1 MTAHA
6 RPRPAIWVA
15 GFIALLLFAGFVA
28 LGVWQ
33 VERRAW
39 KLDLIRQVDARATA
53 APVAPPGPDRWP
65 AITSAS
71 DAYRR
76 IRVSGTFVHDRE
88 TLVRAATALGS
99 GYWVMTPLRTA
110 RGFSVLV
117 NRGYVSPE
125 QRSTHARPAGPV
137 TVTGYLRITEP
148 KGGFLRS
155 NDAAADSWYS
165 RDVAAIAAKR
175 GLGRTAPYFID
186 ADKVGT
192 GAPVGGLT
200 IIAFPNNHLVYMLTW
215 FGLAAMTALGF
226 VIVVRNERRRDGR

>member
-1 MTAHA
+1 MRSHA

-15 GFIALLLFAGFVA
+15 GFIALLLFAGFCA

-33 VERRAW
+33 IQRRAW
-39 KLDLIRQVDARATA
+39 KLDLIRQVTARSQA
-53 APVAPPGPDRWP
+53 APVAPPGPARW
-65 AITSAS
+65 ATVTAAS

-76 IRVSGTFVHDRE
+76 ISVSGVFAHDRE

-99 GYWVMTPLRTA
+99 GYWVMTPLQTA
-110 RGFSVLV
+110 QGITILV
-117 NRGYVSPE
+117 NRGYVSPD
-125 QRSTHARPAGPV
+125 QRNRHARPAGPV

-155 NDAAADSWYS
+155 NDAAGDIWYS

-175 GLGRTAPYFID
+175 GLQRTAPYFID

-215 FGLAAMTALGF
+215 FGLAAMTVLGF
-226 VIVVRNERRRDGR
+226 VIVVRNDRRRDGR